1 MDVSLIKWKLKQNLN
16 KLLVPKKTQIFFIHI
31 PKTGG
36 TSIDKAI
43 KKHYRHSYT
52 RIAEAPSHETAKML
66 YGINIE
72 KGETSKLLQ
81 FREQLVIYEMFQET
95 QYISGHVSYNLETWE
110 KFGEITGRST
120 FGGDLQQRDSSRR
133 GNLAESRA
141 QTTPTQQYIY
151 ITCLRDPVKRYISN
165 YFYNAFKE
173 SNHFK
178 IKEDLPT
185 YLTTPRGKEGGFEYI
200 RYLGGVSDQIDYDY
214 TTSTAIARAK
224 DNLSK
229 FTIVAFLE
237 NFQNFIS
244 EFKQHTGIKLK
255 ITPRRKNPINN
266 PVVNNETM
274 NKIQKICA
282 PDLELYEYAKKK
294 FGVN

>member
-16 KLLVPKKTQIFFIHI
+16 KLLVPKKTQVFFIHV

-43 KKHYRHSYT
+43 KKHYRHSYS
-52 RIAEAPSHETAKML
+52 RIAEAPSHQTAKML

-110 KFGEITGRST
+110 KF
-120 FGGDLQQRDSSRR
+120 
-133 GNLAESRA
+133 A
-141 QTTPTQQYIY
+141 QQYIY

-200 RYLGGVSDQIDYDY
+200 RYLGSVSDQIDYDY
-214 TTSTAIARAK
+214 TTSTAITRAK

-255 ITPRRKNPINN
+255 MTPRRKNPINN
-266 PVVNNETM
+266 PAVNNETM

-294 FGVN
+294 FGVD